1 MCTFFFSHK
10 AIVLVHENL
19 ILIAYAII
27 HEVISII
34 LLLISMPIHV
44 LQYVIHAQKRSCTHL
59 SFGTYVQK
67 RRVIFVHA

>member
-1 MCTFFFSHK
+1 MHVFFSHK

-34 LLLISMPIHV
+34 LLLMTKMFSDIFS
-44 LQYVIHAQKRSCTHL
+44 LVI
-59 SFGTYVQK
+59 
-67 RRVIFVHA
+67 